1 MSSGGVLA
9 GQGAEGGTAA
19 ASVSPHPASSSPS
32 SARFARSVARL
43 LSIPLALGLL
53 VAGFI
58 VAVDPYWMFGTPSVA
73 GFNESR
79 PLYETSVVRAKPY
92 QVMRLRP
99 KVVALGSS
107 RAEVGLSPE
116 HPGWADRHAFNF
128 AIPAANSYEVM
139 LAFLHAQAVAAP
151 LRQAVVGLDFL
162 SFNIYRKMGPAFD
175 DRRFVGDGV
184 ASFAAFLDPVLSAR
198 KAAEEENA
206 KPVPDE
212 EPAPPTAEPRKDQI
226 AERVPGNAA
235 SILTDWK
242 PGWNERLYLALYP
255 DVAAAV
261 ARGEFA
267 SGYEH
272 YLKHGQAEGR
282 HYGNVP
288 ADWDES
294 LYLALYP
301 DVAAVVAS
309 GQFGSGYEHYVKNGQ
324 AEGRSFARVPP
335 EWNEKLYLTLYPD
348 VAAVVASGQFKSGY
362 EHYLKNGRAEGRLFA
377 RVPQDWDEKFYL
389 LLYPDVAK
397 AIATGRF
404 ASAYE
409 HYLKYGR
416 AEGRHYGGLP
426 PDWDERLYLA
436 LYPDVAAAVSNGA
449 FPSGYVHYVQAG
461 RVEGRL
467 FARMPPEWDETFYLT
482 LYPDVAKVVASGQ
495 FESGYVHYLKNGK
508 TEGRHYGGI
517 PPDWDERFYLTLYP
531 DVAKVV
537 ASGEFGSGYE
547 HYLKNGKAEGRIFAK
562 APPGWN
568 EALYLALYPD
578 VAQVVASGQFG
589 SGYAHYLAN
598 GRAEGRLFARIPPE
612 WDEAAYLEA
621 NPTVAQAMAEKKFST
636 GYHHYLVVG
645 RELGL
650 LGGFALA
657 EWNEAGYLAANPSVR
672 VAVARGQYRNGF
684 IHYAAVGR
692 ADGRV
697 GGLPPASMLEW
708 LELQWPP
715 LHAWLFK
722 AREFW
727 GLAFSASALN
737 DAVATVRQ
745 QAIPA
750 SFSDRGQRI
759 WRGQEEVILKM
770 GGTGKIYRRWLA
782 ASAAWRI
789 FWFDPPERM
798 YCFSH
803 PDTHMSGFDPFRFMV
818 RRAYA
823 EGTDLR
829 LFISPLNAAILR
841 IIDDVDLRGRFEFWL
856 RELVRINEEEAARA
870 GHKPFALWDFSDTNS
885 ITVDPIPTDDDLAP
899 MRWFWEVSHYRAIT
913 GDMILDRMF
922 GTRDPSRPLPEDFG
936 VRLTSASI
944 DGHIDRS
951 RRKLAEWAAANP
963 DPVELIDK
971 AARPPRLDRQSEAT
985 CW

>member
-9 GQGAEGGTAA
+9 GRGAGTGTAFA
-19 ASVSPHPASSSPS
+19 PASPDLASPASSSS
-32 SARFARSVARL
+32 GFARSVARL

-53 VAGFI
+53 LAGFI
-58 VAVDPYWMFGTPSVA
+58 AAVDPYWMFGTPSVP

-79 PLYETSVVRAKPY
+79 PLYETNVVRAKPY
-92 QVMRLRP
+92 QIMRLRP

-107 RAEVGLSPE
+107 RAEVGLSPN
-116 HPGWADRHAFNF
+116 HPGWADRRAFNF

-139 LAFLHAQAVAAP
+139 LAFLHAQSVAAP

-162 SFNIYRKMGPAFD
+162 SFNIYRKLGPAFD

-184 ASFAAFLDPVLSAR
+184 ASFAAFLEPVLSAR
-198 KAAEEENA
+198 KAAEEEKA
-206 KPVPDE
+206 KRLPKED
-212 EPAPPTAEPRKDQI
+212 PAPATAEPRRDQI
-226 AERVPGNAA
+226 AERVPSNAA
-235 SILTDWK
+235 PVLTDWK
-242 PGWNERLYLALYP
+242 AGWNERLYLGLYP

-288 ADWDES
+288 ADWDEG

-309 GQFGSGYEHYVKNGQ
+309 GQFGSGYEHYLKNGQ

-335 EWNEKLYLTLYPD
+335 EWNEKLYLALYPD

-362 EHYLKNGRAEGRLFA
+362 EHYLKNGRTEGRLFA
-377 RVPQDWDEKFYL
+377 RVPQDWDEKLYL

-397 AIATGRF
+397 AIATGPF
-404 ASAYE
+404 ASGYE
-409 HYLKYGR
+409 HYLKHGQ
-416 AEGRHYGGLP
+416 AAGRHYGGIP
-426 PDWDERLYLA
+426 PDWDEKLYLA
-436 LYPDVAAAVSNGA
+436 LYPDVAAAVSSGL

-467 FARMPPEWDETFYLT
+467 FARVPPDWDEKFYLT

-508 TEGRHYGGI
+508 
-517 PPDWDERFYLTLYP
+517 
-531 DVAKVV
+531 
-537 ASGEFGSGYE
+537 
-547 HYLKNGKAEGRIFAK
+547 AEGRAFARL
-562 APPGWN
+562 PQGWN

-612 WDEAAYLEA
+612 WDEAAYLQA
-621 NPTVAQAMAEKKFST
+621 NPTVAQSLAEKKFGS
-636 GYHHYLVVG
+636 GYHHYLIVG
-645 RELGL
+645 RSQGL

-657 EWNEAGYLAANPSVR
+657 EWNEAGYLEANPAVR

-692 ADGRV
+692 SEGRV
-697 GGLPPASMLEW
+697 GGLPPASMLQW
-708 LELQWPP
+708 LELKWPP
-715 LHAWLFK
+715 LYAWLFK
-722 AREFW
+722 AQDFW
-727 GLAFSASALN
+727 GLAFSAPALK
-737 DAVATVRQ
+737 DAIATVQQ

-770 GGTGKIYRRWLA
+770 GGTGRIYRKWLA
-782 ASAAWRI
+782 VSSAWGI

-803 PDTHMSGFDPFRFMV
+803 PETHMSGLDPFRFMV

-829 LFISPLNAAILR
+829 LFISPLNAAIRR
-841 IIDDVDLRGRFEFWL
+841 IVDDVDLGGRFEFWL

-870 GHKPFALWDFSDTNS
+870 GREPFALWDFSDTNS
-885 ITVDPIPTDDDLAP
+885 ITVDPIPTADDLRP

-913 GDMILDRMF
+913 GDMILDRLF

-951 RRKLAEWAAANP
+951 RRRFAEWAAATP
-963 DPVELIDK
+963 DPVALIDK
-971 AARPPRLDRQSEAT
+971 AAQPPRRDHQSEAT